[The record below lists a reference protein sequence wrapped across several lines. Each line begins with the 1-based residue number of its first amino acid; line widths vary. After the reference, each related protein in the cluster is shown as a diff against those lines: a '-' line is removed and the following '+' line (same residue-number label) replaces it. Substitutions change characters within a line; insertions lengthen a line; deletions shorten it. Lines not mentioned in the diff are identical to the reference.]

1 MKAIADQT
9 LSLKYTTLLK
19 ENEDLR
25 NKLNTTQ
32 ETLKLTKNNFDVEK
46 RNNHDLMTDHANYF
60 TRRNELEELFR
71 KCVDE
76 VKRDVSKRKRQ
87 SGRID

>member
-25 NKLNTTQ
+25 DRLNTTQ
-32 ETLKLTKNNFDVEK
+32 ETLKLTSKNFDVEK
-46 RNNHDLMTDHANYF
+46 RNNRELMTDHANFF
-60 TRRNELEELFR
+60 TRRNELEDLFR

-76 VKRDVSKRKRQ
+76 VKKDVLKRKRN